1 MQTLINTWLDTLAA
15 AIKDNFWLAPL
26 LALAAGVLTS
36 FTPCSMSTI
45 PLVIGYVGGVGTEPK
60 KAFRLSLV
68 FAAGSALT
76 FTALGVAA
84 SAIGRL
90 LPPGM
95 MRWWYLILGVLMV
108 LMALQTWGVINLIP
122 SSYLMSKNKRKGYA
136 GAFIAGILGG
146 IFSSPC
152 ATPVLIAL
160 LAVVAGQGNVLW
172 GALLLLLYGI
182 GHGTLA
188 IITGTSVGLVKKLSA
203 GERYGKISKALNILM
218 GAAILLIGLYMFY
231 LGF

>member
-1 MQTLINTWLDTLAA
+1 MQALINTWLDTLAA
-15 AIKDNFWLAPL
+15 AIKGNFWLAPL

-36 FTPCSMSTI
+36 FTPCSISTI
-45 PLVIGYVGGVGTEPK
+45 PLVIGFVGGVGTEPK

-84 SAIGRL
+84 SAVGRL

-108 LMALQTWGVINLIP
+108 LMALQTWGIIRLIP

-152 ATPVLIAL
+152 ATPVLVAL
-160 LAVVAGQGNVLW
+160 LAVVAGQGNVFW

-188 IITGTSVGLVKKLSA
+188 VITGTSVGLVKKLSA

-218 GAAILLIGLYMFY
+218 GAAILAIGLYMFY

>member
-1 MQTLINTWLDTLAA
+1 MQTLIDAWLDTLAA
-15 AIKDNFWLAPL
+15 AIKNNFWLAPL

-36 FTPCSMSTI
+36 FTPCSISTI
-45 PLVIGYVGGVGTEPK
+45 PLVIGFVGGVGTEPK
-60 KAFRLSLV
+60 KAFRLSLT

-84 SAIGRL
+84 SALGRL

-95 MRWWYLILGVLMV
+95 MRWWYLALGALMV
-108 LMALQTWGVINLIP
+108 LMALQNWGIINLIP

-136 GAFIAGILGG
+136 GAFIAGVLGG
-146 IFSSPC
+146 VFSSPC
-152 ATPVLIAL
+152 ATPVLVAL
-160 LAVVAGQGNVLW
+160 LAVVAGQGNVFW

-182 GHGTLA
+182 GAGTLA
-188 IITGTSVGLVKKLSA
+188 VVTGTSVGLVKKLSA

-218 GAAILLIGLYMFY
+218 GAAILAIGLYMFY